1 MTPRQIGLVTETLG
15 SLDLDVLAA
24 DFYRR
29 VFDTSPHL
37 ATMFTTDPALQ
48 RSRFA
53 TELAALVRSIQD
65 LDTFCSSAEALGA
78 RHRGYGAQAGP
89 LPADGYGTDGVTRRR
104 ARRRLDRRGR
114 GGVDARLQPHRGDDD
129 GGRLEGIAGELTPA
143 GSIAPASWPRPVTPS
158 LE

>member
-15 SLDLDVLAA
+15 SLNLDVLAA

-29 VFDTSPHL
+29 VFDTSPAL

-65 LDTFCSSAEALGA
+65 LETFCSSAEALGA
-78 RHRGYGAQAGP
+78 RHHGYGARAAHYRMMGTALMASLAAALGTGWTADVEEAWMLAYNLTAETMMAG
-89 LPADGYGTDGVTRRR
+89 AVKG
-104 ARRRLDRRGR
+104 
-114 GGVDARLQPHRGDDD
+114 
-129 GGRLEGIAGELTPA
+129 
-143 GSIAPASWPRPVTPS
+143 APAS
-158 LE
+158 